1 MQSSLD
7 SILSIQV
14 YPVKPCMEIYQVLV
28 SHYHLFHI
36 NDMDIIPLSSI
47 IYNENI
53 LCRLLFLLSLRSVV
67 LWIACGLTAFIF
79 QHNVVC
85 LDIPF
90 HISPSIVGVCHRIGN
105 RIDKL
110 HLGIVRI
117 IFDRDFRWD
126 RYLYRAFLLTALP
139 VSYTHLDV
147 YKRQVISSSVSAVC
161 CLIIC
166 KCFSVS
172 FALSSISFR

>member
-53 LCRLLFLLSLRSVV
+53 LWPITFSAVPAERGSVDCLRADRLYFSAQCRL
-67 LWIACGLTAFIF
+67 
-79 QHNVVC
+79 
-85 LDIPF
+85 P
-90 HISPSIVGVCHRIGN
+90 
-105 RIDKL
+105 
-110 HLGIVRI
+110 
-117 IFDRDFRWD
+117 
-126 RYLYRAFLLTALP
+126 
-139 VSYTHLDV
+139 
-147 YKRQVISSSVSAVC
+147 
-161 CLIIC
+161 
-166 KCFSVS
+166 
-172 FALSSISFR
+172 

>member
-90 HISPSIVGVCHRIGN
+90 HICPSVVGVCHRIGN

-117 IFDRDFRWD
+117 LVCGAGEIPKGQWRPAWKKADAGV
-126 RYLYRAFLLTALP
+126 LLCKGYRQNAWN
-139 VSYTHLDV
+139 
-147 YKRQVISSSVSAVC
+147 Q
-161 CLIIC
+161 
-166 KCFSVS
+166 
-172 FALSSISFR
+172 

>member
-14 YPVKPCMEIYQVLV
+14 YPIKPCMEIYQVLV

-36 NDMDIIPLSSI
+36 NDTDIIPLSSI

-53 LCRLLFLLSLRSVV
+53 LCRLFFLLSLRSVV
-67 LWIACGLTAFIF
+67 LRIACGLTAFIF

-85 LDIPF
+85 LDVPL
-90 HISPSIVGVCHRIGN
+90 HVCPSVVSVCHRIGN

-110 HLGIVRI
+110 HLCIVRVVL
-117 IFDRDFRWD
+117 DRDFRWD
-126 RYLYRAFLLTALP
+126 RYLYRAFLLTALQVIGSTLDFLAGRP
-139 VSYTHLDV
+139 VLIFYTHLMS
-147 YKRQVISSSVSAVC
+147 KGREFQHA
-161 CLIIC
+161 
-166 KCFSVS
+166 KCF
-172 FALSSISFR
+172 FLI